1 MSDRSNSV
9 PEAREPGIDER
20 RRNRE
25 RRADGDAGRRAPAP
39 ERWSRWTRVV
49 GRDALI
55 ILGTVG
61 AIVFSVRH
69 VHPIFANQPSLVSE
83 ISRVLPASKAVLPA
97 PADTGKLAQLLASP
111 NFARDR
117 AAFAADLV
125 KTGRMDQ
132 ARADSI
138 AFYAVRESYVEGIPP
153 AVVFGVMLTENAL
166 FVSGAMSNV
175 GAVGLMQVYP
185 KVWLKALSS
194 KFGKDLATDSTNLK
208 YGIYILSQYIK
219 SDSGKV
225 TPSDLSKG
233 LLHYNGCVKG
243 SNTPN
248 CHTYPSKV
256 KTYVDKL
263 GNSIC
268 GEKGFFDC
276 IAKPFI
282 AGLFGKSADQGV
294 PPSVPITPATPTT
307 TPVTTP
313 TGTPATTP

>member
-1 MSDRSNSV
+1 MDDRASDV
-9 PEAREPGIDER
+9 PEPIERPIADR
-20 RRNRE
+20 RRT
-25 RRADGDAGRRAPAP
+25 GGRRAQSPD
-39 ERWSRWTRVV
+39 RWTRWLGVA
-49 GRDALI
+49 GRDFLI
-55 ILGTVG
+55 IVGTVS
-61 AIVFSVRH
+61 AIVFSIRH
-69 VHPIFANQPSLVSE
+69 EHPIFANQPSLAAE
-83 ISRVLPASKAVLPA
+83 LTRVMPAAKTVLATPG
-97 PADTGKLAQLLASP
+97 DTGKLAALERSP

-138 AFYAVRESYVEGIPP
+138 AYYAVRESYVEGVPP

-194 KFGKDLATDSTNLK
+194 KFGKDLASDSTNLK

-225 TPSDLSKG
+225 TPAQLSKG
-233 LLHYNGCVKG
+233 LLHYNGCVTG

-256 KTYVDKL
+256 KNYVDKL

-268 GEKGFFDC
+268 GDKGFYDC
-276 IAKPFI
+276 IAKPFL
-282 AGLFGKSADQGV
+282 AGLFGKSSSATPTG
-294 PPSVPITPATPTT
+294 PPVTPATPTT
-307 TPVTTP
+307 PA
-313 TGTPATTP
+313 GPATPPTP